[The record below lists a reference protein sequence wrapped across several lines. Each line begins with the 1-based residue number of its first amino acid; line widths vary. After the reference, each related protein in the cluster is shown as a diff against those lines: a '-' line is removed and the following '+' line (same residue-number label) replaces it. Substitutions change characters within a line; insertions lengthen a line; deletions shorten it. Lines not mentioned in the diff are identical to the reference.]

1 MHNII
6 MYISDQDKSKGYQ
19 HKERLRG
26 RGGRR
31 EKGSICALGWVPE
44 LKTSSTP
51 SDLFS
56 LCNISERWLDE
67 HNIEANTEG
76 WCEHG
81 ALR

>member
-6 MYISDQDKSKGYQ
+6 MYISDQDKSEGYQ
-19 HKERLRG
+19 PKERLRG

-31 EKGSICALGWVPE
+31 EMGSICALGWVPE

-51 SDLFS
+51 NDLFS

-67 HNIEANTEG
+67 HNTEANTEG
-76 WCEHG
+76 
-81 ALR
+81 